1 MFLESSSLLI
11 FSFDEHPGEKT
22 TFKSILSV
30 ELFFCLSF
38 IPFPSIIYITLP
50 NNQLIHS
57 FTVEIW

>member
-1 MFLESSSLLI
+1 MFLDSRPLLI
-11 FSFDEHPGEKT
+11 FFFDEHAGEKT
-22 TFKSILSV
+22 AFKSILYV

>member
-1 MFLESSSLLI
+1 M
-11 FSFDEHPGEKT
+11 FSFDEPAGEKAA
-22 TFKSILSV
+22 FKSILSV

-38 IPFPSIIYITLP
+38 IPFHSVIYITLP